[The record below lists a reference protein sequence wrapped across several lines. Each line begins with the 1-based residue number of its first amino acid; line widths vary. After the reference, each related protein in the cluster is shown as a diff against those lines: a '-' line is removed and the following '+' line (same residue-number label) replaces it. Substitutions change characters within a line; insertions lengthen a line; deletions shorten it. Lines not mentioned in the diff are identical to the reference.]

1 MALAHNPPNTIHLG
15 GQIEKMNEWSAGVEI
30 TPGMQIELYTDTS
43 TTPDT
48 MRWRPHSSA
57 TNKATNIFALEKMI
71 HNETVDDVYAIN
83 ELVIAAKFL
92 PGSSVWTCVPSG
104 QDITAG
110 ASLQSNGDGWSKAA
124 TAETAAANVAAQKAL
139 ETVGAVTTL
148 TRVRTQI
155 L

>member
-15 GQIEKMNEWSAGVEI
+15 GVIEKMNEWIAGATI
-30 TPGMQIELYTDTS
+30 TPGMQIELYDAGS
-43 TTPDT
+43 GK
-48 MRWRPHSSA
+48 MKWRPHSSA
-57 TNKATNIFALEKMI
+57 TNRASNIFALEKLI
-71 HNETVDDVYAIN
+71 HNKTVDDNYAEN

-92 PGSSVWTCVPSG
+92 PGSSVWACVPSG

-110 ASLQSNGDGWSKAA
+110 ESLQSNGDGWLKTA
-124 TAETAAANVAAQKAL
+124 TSEAAAANVAAQKAL
-139 ETVGAVTTL
+139 ETLGAVTTL

>member
-1 MALAHNPPNTIHLG
+1 MGLAHNPPNTIHLG

-48 MRWRPHSSA
+48 MRWRPHSSDV
-57 TNKATNIFALEKMI
+57 NRATNIFALEKMI
-71 HNETVDDVYAIN
+71 HNKTVDDVYAVN

-110 ASLQSNGDGWSKAA
+110 ESLQSNGDGWLKVA

-139 ETVGAVTTL
+139 ESLGAVNAL

>member
-15 GQIEKMNEWSAGVEI
+15 GQIEKMNEWTAGVEI

-48 MRWRPHSSA
+48 MRWRPHSSDVG
-57 TNKATNIFALEKMI
+57 KASNTFALEKMI
-71 HNETVDDVYAIN
+71 HNKTVDDVYAVN

-92 PGSSVWTCVPSG
+92 PGSSVWALVPSG

-110 ASLQSNGDGWSKAA
+110 EDLMSNGDGLLKTA
-124 TAETAAANVAAQKAL
+124 TASTADANVAAQKAL
-139 ETVGAVTTL
+139 ETLGAVTAT
-148 TRVRTQI
+148 TRLRAQI